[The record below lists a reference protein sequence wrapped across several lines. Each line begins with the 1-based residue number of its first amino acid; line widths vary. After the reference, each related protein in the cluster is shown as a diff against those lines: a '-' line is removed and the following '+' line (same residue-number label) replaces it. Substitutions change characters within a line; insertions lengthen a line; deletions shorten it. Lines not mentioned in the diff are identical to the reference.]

1 MKNSNS
7 NISTEKYDAIVQ
19 VAQRLFGEK
28 GYQSVSLEEIART
41 AGVSKGLVNY
51 HFGSKEDLLISV
63 ISGNKDILTG
73 ELDGIARSNE
83 TARHKMQAAM
93 QAYLEAASSGL
104 AIAQMAFIAFFEV
117 AYTEKVRGIL
127 STALDENLLKFVA
140 LVDEGIAK
148 GELRP
153 VDSVLTTHFVIGMAL
168 EMIRV
173 ATVQQQPLQPGKIA
187 EEITGILFDGI
198 SR

>member
-1 MKNSNS
+1 MKHTSS
-7 NISTEKYDAIVQ
+7 SISTERFDTILR
-19 VAQRLFGEK
+19 VAERLIGEN
-28 GYQSVSLEEIART
+28 GYQSVSIEEIARK

-51 HFGSKEDLLISV
+51 HFGSKEDLLIRI
-63 ISGNKDILTG
+63 ISGNKDILTRK
-73 ELDGIARSNE
+73 LDTIALSNE
-83 TARHKMQAAM
+83 MARHKMQTAI
-93 QAYLEAASSGL
+93 QAYLEAASSGMAL
-104 AIAQMAFIAFFEV
+104 AQMALIAFFEV
-117 AYTEKVRGIL
+117 AYTEKIRKLL

-173 ATVQQQPLQPGKIA
+173 ATVQQQQLEPEKIA
-187 EEITGILFDGI
+187 EEITGILFDGV
-198 SR
+198 SC